1 MTNHDDGPIGTDRI
15 DAEAIFVQPYGIK
28 FMYVQHPE
36 GGEFLCLGSTD
47 AELGQVIFT
56 LTPEGAARV
65 ATTLAGMI
73 RRLPELRSEWVA
85 TNGGQA

>member
-1 MTNHDDGPIGTDRI
+1 MTDHNNDIGTSQI
-15 DAEAIFVQPYGIK
+15 DDDANFVQPYEIR

-36 GGEFLCLGSTD
+36 AGEVLCLGTTD
-47 AELGQVIFT
+47 AQLGQVIFT

-85 TNGGQA
+85 TSGGRA